1 MRNSKDKGAAV
12 LQSRIRGVAAALL
25 LTSMAAAPV
34 MAREAA
40 SITFN
45 LKEAELETVAATVA
59 EFTGR
64 NFIIDPRVKGKVTV
78 ISAKPMTPDE
88 VYQTF
93 LSLLEVH
100 NFAAVR
106 IGNVTK
112 IIPSVNA
119 KQLGGAGSGDGSRLN
134 DEVVTQ
140 VIEVKNI
147 SASQLVPI
155 LRPLV
160 PQEGHMAAYAP
171 TNVLIVSDRAAN
183 LQRLLK
189 LIERIDVASASEI
202 EVYPLHHASATEV
215 VRILESLRQREK
227 QADPQASV
235 AVVLVADERTNSIL
249 ISGDKAER
257 LSIRAL
263 ITHLD
268 TPLESTGNT
277 HVVYLRYAK
286 AKDLVAVLTGVSES
300 IEKEQQGGGKA
311 PAAPTAGRSPVTI
324 QAHEDT
330 NSLVITAP
338 PDLMKSLQGVISQL
352 DIRRAQV
359 QVEAIIAEVNDD
371 KSAELGVSWFA
382 DGTPDN
388 KGPVAGTAFNSF
400 NAAAA
405 HTLLKDGTIPAI
417 PTPLSFLGFG
427 RFNGDKTDFTALLTA
442 IQGDGRGNVLS
453 RPTVIT
459 LDNEEAEIIVGQN
472 VPFRTGQYSN
482 TGNSS
487 LPTNPFTTIKREN
500 VGITLKVK
508 PQINEGDAV
517 KLDIEQKVDSVVK
530 SPEGAADLT
539 TNTRSIK
546 TSVLVDDGGTIVLGG
561 LIKDDVQESV
571 RKVPLLGD
579 IPFIGAL
586 FRSTSTTKVKSNL
599 MVFLK
604 PTIIR
609 DQAVLARVTSGK
621 YDYMRAEQ
629 LGFQKKGVSFVKRD
643 EIPVLPE
650 FMELPPSYE
659 EIKKL
664 PALPQPSLP
673 PPPEAMAP
681 APAPETAAVE
691 SAPIPPEP
699 DPATGN
705 GNGSQQ

>member
-1 MRNSKDKGAAV
+1 MMWNKK
-12 LQSRIRGVAAALL
+12 SRATALL
-25 LTSMAAAPV
+25 LTCLVVATPAI
-34 MAREAA
+34 AREEA

-45 LKEAELETVAATVA
+45 LKEAELETVVATVA
-59 EFTGR
+59 EFTGK

-78 ISAKPMTPDE
+78 ISARPMTADE

-106 IGNVTK
+106 MGNIIK

-119 KQLGGAGSGDGSRLN
+119 KQLGGSGDSSRLN
-134 DEVVTQ
+134 DEIVTQ
-140 VIEVKNI
+140 VLEVKNV

-183 LQRLLK
+183 VQRLVR
-189 LIERIDVASASEI
+189 LIERIDVSSAAEI
-202 EVYPLHHASATEV
+202 EVYTLHHAAAAEV
-215 VRILESLRQREK
+215 VRILEALRQREK
-227 QADPQASV
+227 QADPQSATGGT
-235 AVVLVADERTNSIL
+235 AVIVADERTNSIL
-249 ISGDKAER
+249 ISGDKSER
-257 LSIRAL
+257 LGIRA
-263 ITHLD
+263 IIAHLD
-268 TPLESTGNT
+268 TPLESSGNT

-286 AKDLVAVLTGVSES
+286 AKELVPVLTGVSENL
-300 IEKEQQGGGKA
+300 EKGQQGGAAKA
-311 PAAPTAGRSPVTI
+311 AAPQPGRSPITI

-338 PDLMKSLQGVISQL
+338 PDLLRSLQSVISQL

-359 QVEAIIAEVNDD
+359 QVEAIIAEVTDD
-371 KSAELGVSWFA
+371 KSAELGVSWFV
-382 DGTPDN
+382 DGSPDS
-388 KGPVAGTAFNSF
+388 KGPIAGTAFKGF

-405 HTLLKDGTIPAI
+405 AGSFKDNTIPTI

-427 RFNGDKTDFTALLTA
+427 RFNSGKTDFIGLLNA
-442 IQGDGRGNVLS
+442 IQGDSRANVLS
-453 RPTVIT
+453 RPTIMT
-459 LDNEEAEIIVGQN
+459 LDNQEAEIIVGQT
-472 VPFRTGQYSN
+472 VPFRTGSYTS
-482 TGNSS
+482 TGDNSS
-487 LPTNPFTTIKREN
+487 VTNPFTTIKREN

-517 KLDIEQKVDSVVK
+517 KLEIEQKVDSVVP
-530 SPEGAADLT
+530 SPVGAADLT

-561 LIKDDVQESV
+561 LIKDDVAESV
-571 RKVPLLGD
+571 QKVPLLGD

-586 FRSTSTTKVKSNL
+586 FRNKSSAKVKTNL

-604 PTIIR
+604 PTIVR
-609 DQAVLARVTSGK
+609 DAAVAARMTSGK

-629 LGFQKKGVSFVKRD
+629 LGFQKRGMAFIKDK

-650 FMELPPSYE
+650 FMELPPSFD
-659 EIKKL
+659 EINARSKGEQAAPK
-664 PALPQPSLP
+664 PQPV
-673 PPPEAMAP
+673 AP
-681 APAPETAAVE
+681 AIDQPVSGPGTAAGD
-691 SAPIPPEP
+691 SDAP
-699 DPATGN
+699 
-705 GNGSQQ
+705 QQ